1 MVFDS
6 VYEMFNPL
14 TSVRKQ
20 HFWDWFS
27 GRTLNM
33 GTDGR
38 WAYTDRI
45 GNHTGSGMVDEAD
58 GGFKL
63 QGDTSTNQTLIAF
76 NDKKEFSN
84 TGSVVIW
91 VAKMGATGTSKQGGW
106 GMCGVMP
113 NYWQN
118 GMKLNV
124 PQNSNYGFYTMD
136 ASTESATDIDPIAD
150 TETWR
155 VYKLEQL
162 DGSAECTING
172 VLEATRTANMS
183 TTAMQP
189 FMYSKFADSPSYAR
203 YCEAYNT

>member
-1 MVFDS
+1 MTFDS

-63 QGDTSTNQTLIAF
+63 QGDTSTNQTLISF
-76 NDKKEFSN
+76 DDIKPFSN

-91 VAKMGATGTSKQGGW
+91 VAKMPTVGTNYQGGW

-113 NYWQN
+113 SYWLN
-118 GMKLNV
+118 GVKVNV
-124 PQNSNYGFYTMD
+124 PQNDYCGFYTMD
-136 ASTESATDIDPIAD
+136 GSTEGGTSMDNITNC
-150 TETWR
+150 TSWR
-155 VYKLEQL
+155 SYKMEQL
-162 DGSAECTING
+162 SSSARCSVNG
-172 VLEATRTANMS
+172 VLETSRTANMS

-189 FMYSKFADSPSYAR
+189 FMYSKFANSPTYAN